1 MTESLRW
8 QLWKNSSDESS
19 DRQFEEPRSQT
30 NKQKEHF
37 TEETEL
43 VQKNQTEILQL
54 KTQQRREVT
63 N

>member
-19 DRQFEEPRSQT
+19 DRQFEELRSQT